1 MQLTQIRA
9 VLREAIAKEMASIS
23 SRLSA
28 GRAAD
33 YAEYR
38 QQVGRIQGLA
48 DAIEATDKVFEKF
61 FNDDEGE

>member
-1 MQLTQIRA
+1 MQLMQ
-9 VLREAIAKEMASIS
+9 LRNTIKEEIAKEMTAIS

-48 DAIEATDKVFEKF
+48 DAIGATDKVCKKF
-61 FNDDEGE
+61 LNDEEE

>member
-1 MQLTQIRA
+1 MQLMQ
-9 VLREAIAKEMASIS
+9 LRNTIKEEIAKEMQSLS
-23 SRLSA
+23 SRLSS

-48 DAIEATDKVFEKF
+48 DAIGATDRVFKKF
-61 FNDDEGE
+61 LNDGEE

>member
-1 MQLTQIRA
+1 MQLMQ
-9 VLREAIAKEMASIS
+9 LRNTIKEEIAKEMQSLS
-23 SRLSA
+23 SRLSS

-48 DAIEATDKVFEKF
+48 DAADATDRAFKKF
-61 FNDDEGE
+61 LNDGEE